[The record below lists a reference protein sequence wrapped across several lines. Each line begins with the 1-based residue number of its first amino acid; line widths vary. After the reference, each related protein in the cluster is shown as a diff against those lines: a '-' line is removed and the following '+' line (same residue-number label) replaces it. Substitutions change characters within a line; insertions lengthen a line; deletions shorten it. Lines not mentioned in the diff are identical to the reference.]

1 MSTVK
6 ISQLPNIPGGL
17 NANTSNSLFLGV
29 DIPTGVTG
37 KFTAT
42 QLADRLYANNVL
54 NVGDNPVT
62 LPNVVAQFAGDS
74 EAYLQVNLLNSVANG
89 SADYVVTADVGTD
102 TTHYIDLGINNS
114 NYATSA
120 LDGYLVVSGNGIG
133 DPGGNLMIGS
143 ITSGKQIEFV
153 IGGFEQA
160 NVVARMIDDTG
171 FRLTKKPIIFA
182 DGTSQNT
189 AAASANFSQEAFATA
204 NTAAS
209 NTVYLQTI
217 NNNQN
222 TSITNTNTLAL
233 AAYGKANAEGNINN
247 TQNTNITAV
256 NTFAEMA
263 SFTAN
268 SAGTTANSGLD
279 LAGAAFNKANNA
291 LANAS
296 GIFAGDLQLTGNLI
310 AQGIQSTSGSISTG
324 NLIVNGTSTLIGN
337 VTMNANTYMTG
348 TVTVNST
355 MVLANS
361 LFSATESAFT
371 ITAAGSSQTPT
382 QAGTLMQL
390 TSKANTPARVLVD
403 SFGTSN
409 TAYPVIAGRNAR
421 GTVTSPTATQ
431 NNDILLRIAG
441 NSYGTTGYAPFGDAR
456 IDFVATENHSDTN
469 RGSRIRFWNTPTG
482 SNVVNEIASFNA
494 DSVYFTGTVAP
505 EKGFI
510 YTPTVLVGAQTAFTI
525 DFSTTSLIKAELVA
539 DLTIS
544 LSNYVYGKVV
554 EVWLTNTSGNQR
566 TVTHGCTATNS
577 TTNSTT
583 FNMSATS
590 SAYLRYFSIDG
601 DNANTFV
608 AIQHA

>member
-74 EAYLQVNLLNSVANG
+74 ETYLQVNLLNSVANG

-120 LDGYLVVSGNGIG
+120 LDGYLVVAGDATG

-153 IGGFEQA
+153 VGGFEQA

-189 AAASANFSQEAFATA
+189 AAESASFSQQAFAAA
-204 NTAAS
+204 NTAGA

-222 TSITNTNTLAL
+222 TNITNTNTLAL

-268 SAGTTANSGLD
+268 SAY
-279 LAGAAFNKANNA
+279 NKANNA
-291 LANAS
+291 LANTS

-310 AQGIQSTSGSISTG
+310 AQGIQSTTGAISTG

-355 MVLANS
+355 MALANS
-361 LFSATESAFT
+361 LFSATEAAFT

-390 TSKANTPARVLVD
+390 TSKANTPARVLID

-469 RGSRIRFWNTPTG
+469 RGSRIRFWNTPLG

-494 DSVYFTGTVAP
+494 DSVYFTGVISP

-525 DFSTTSLIKAELVA
+525 DFSTTSLIKATLTA

-554 EVWLTNTSGNQR
+554 EVWLTNTGGLTR

-577 TTNSTT
+577 SENSAT
-583 FNMSATS
+583 FTMPGTS

>member
-17 NANTSNSLFLGV
+17 NANTSNTLFVGV
-29 DIPTGVTG
+29 DIPSGVTG

-42 QLADRLYANNVL
+42 QLAERLYANNVL
-54 NVGDNPVT
+54 NVGNNSVV
-62 LPNVVAQFAGDS
+62 LPNVVAQFAGNS
-74 EAYLQVNLLNSVANG
+74 ASYLQINFENNNANG
-89 SADYVVTADVGTD
+89 SADYVATADVGTD
-102 TTHYIDLGINNS
+102 TTYYIDTGINNS
-114 NYATSA
+114 NYGTGA
-120 LDGYLVVSGNGIG
+120 LDGYVVVAGDATG
-133 DPGGNLMIGS
+133 DPGGNLMLGS

-189 AAASANFSQEAFATA
+189 AAESASFSQQAFVAA
-204 NTAAS
+204 NTAGA
-209 NTVYLQTI
+209 NTVAI
-217 NNNQN
+217 
-222 TSITNTNTLAL
+222 NTLAL
-233 AAYGKANAEGNINN
+233 AAFGKANAEGTINT
-247 TQNTNITAV
+247 TQNTNIAAV
-256 NTFAEMA
+256 NTFAYMA
-263 SFTAN
+263 SFAAN
-268 SAGTTANSGLD
+268 SAWT
-279 LAGAAFNKANNA
+279 KANNA

-310 AQGIQSTSGSISTG
+310 AQGIQSTSGPITTG

-361 LFSATESAFT
+361 LFSPTEAALT
-371 ITAAGSSQTPT
+371 ITAS
-382 QAGTLMQL
+382 GT
-390 TSKANTPARVLVD
+390 TVTPANDGYMIHISGKNGVPSRIVTESYGAGAYVLY
-403 SFGTSN
+403 T
-409 TAYPVIAGRNAR
+409 GRSAR
-421 GTVTSPTATQ
+421 GTVNAPTALQ
-431 NNDILLRIAG
+431 ANDVIARYSSSG
-441 NSYGTTGYAPFGDAR
+441 YGTTKYQPLGVGR
-456 IDFVATENHSDTN
+456 IDFVAAENFTDANT
-469 RGSRIRFWNTPTG
+469 GSQIQFWNCPVG
-482 SNVVNEIASFNA
+482 SNTLSKIASFNG
-494 DSVYFTGTVAP
+494 DTVEFTGTVKP
-505 EKGFI
+505 DKGFI
-510 YTPTVLVGAQTAFTI
+510 YTPTVLTGAQTAFTI
-525 DFSTTSLIKAELVA
+525 DFSTTSLIKATLTA

-554 EVWLTNTSGNQR
+554 EVWLTNTGGITR

-577 TTNSTT
+577 SENSAT
-583 FNMSATS
+583 FTMPGTS

>member
-29 DIPTGVTG
+29 DIPTGITG

-42 QLADRLYANNVL
+42 QLAERLYANNVL
-54 NVGDNPVT
+54 NVGDNPVV
-62 LPNVVAQFAGDS
+62 LPDVVAQFAGDS

-89 SADYVVTADVGTD
+89 SADYVVTADIGTD
-102 TTHYIDLGINNS
+102 TTYYIDLGINNS
-114 NYATSA
+114 NYSTNP
-120 LDGYLVVSGNGIG
+120 LDGYVLVAGDGTS
-133 DPGGNLMIGS
+133 DPGGNLMLGS

-153 IGGFEQA
+153 LGGFEQA
-160 NVVARMIDDTG
+160 NVVARMIDGTG
-171 FRLTKKPIIFA
+171 FRLVKKPIIFA

-189 AAASANFSQEAFATA
+189 AAASASFSQEAFATA
-204 NTAAS
+204 NVAAANTVAINTLATAAYGRANTAS
-209 NTVYLQTI
+209 GNTVALQAQMST
-217 NNNQN
+217 
-222 TSITNTNTLAL
+222 TNTNVA
-233 AAYGKANAEGNINN
+233 
-247 TQNTNITAV
+247 AV
-256 NTFAEMA
+256 NTFAQSA
-263 SFTAN
+263 FNSANAGVTLATAAYSKAN
-268 SAGTTANSGLD
+268 SALANTSGTFDGNLTVTGNIIVFGTTSSTGPL
-279 LAGAAFNKANNA
+279 
-291 LANAS
+291 S
-296 GIFAGDLQLTGNLI
+296 TGNLI
-310 AQGIQSTSGSISTG
+310 A
-324 NLIVNGTSTLIGN
+324 NGTSTLVGN
-337 VTMNANTYMTG
+337 VTMDANTYMTG

-361 LFSATESAFT
+361 NFSATEAAFR
-371 ITAAGSSQTPT
+371 ITGAGSSQTPT

-390 TSKANTPARVLVD
+390 TSKANTPARVLID

-409 TAYPVIAGRNAR
+409 TAYPVIAGRAAR
-421 GTVTSPTATQ
+421 GTVDTPTPTQ

-510 YTPTVLVGAQTAFTI
+510 YSPTVLQGAQTAFTI
-525 DFSTTSLIKAELVA
+525 DFSTTSLIKATLTA
-539 DLTIS
+539 DLTIT

-554 EVWLTNTSGNQR
+554 EVWLTNTGGLTR
-566 TVTHGCTATNS
+566 TITHGCTATNS
-577 TTNSTT
+577 SENSAT
-583 FNMSATS
+583 FTMPGTS

>member
-29 DIPTGVTG
+29 DIPTGITG

-42 QLADRLYANNVL
+42 QLAERLYANNVL
-54 NVGDNPVT
+54 NVGDNPIT
-62 LPNVVAQFAGDS
+62 LPNVVAQFAGDA
-74 EAYLQVNLLNSVANG
+74 EAYLQINLLNSVANG
-89 SADYVVTADVGTD
+89 SADYVATADVGTD
-102 TTHYIDLGINNS
+102 TTYYVDLGINNS
-114 NYATSA
+114 NYSISP
-120 LDGYLVVSGNGIG
+120 LDGYLIVAGDGTS

-153 IGGFEQA
+153 LGGYEQS
-160 NVVARMIDDTG
+160 NVVARMIDNTG

-204 NTAAS
+204 NVAAA
-209 NTVYLQTI
+209 NTVAI
-217 NNNQN
+217 
-222 TSITNTNTLAL
+222 NTLAL
-233 AAYGKANAEGNINN
+233 AAFGKANAEGTINT

-256 NTFAEMA
+256 NTFASMA
-263 SFTAN
+263 AFTAN
-268 SAGTTANSGLD
+268 SAYT
-279 LAGAAFNKANNA
+279 KANNA

-310 AQGIQSTSGSISTG
+310 AQGIQSTSGPITTG
-324 NLIVNGTSTLIGN
+324 NLIVSGTSTLIGN

-390 TSKANTPARVLVD
+390 TSKANTPARVLID

-409 TAYPVIAGRNAR
+409 
-421 GTVTSPTATQ
+421 
-431 NNDILLRIAG
+431 
-441 NSYGTTGYAPFGDAR
+441 TGYAPFGDAR

-494 DSVYFTGTVAP
+494 DSVYFTGTVSP

-510 YTPTVLVGAQTAFTI
+510 YTPTVLPGAQTAFTI
-525 DFSTTSLIKAELVA
+525 NFSTTSLIKAELTA
-539 DLTIS
+539 DLNIS

-554 EVWLTNTSGNQR
+554 EVWLTNTSANPR
-566 TVTHGCTATNS
+566 TVTHGCTALNS
-577 TTNSTT
+577 SVNATT
-583 FNMSATS
+583 FTMSATS

-608 AIQHA
+608 SILFA

>member
-29 DIPTGVTG
+29 DIPTGITG

-42 QLADRLYANNVL
+42 QLAERLYANNVL
-54 NVGDNPVT
+54 NVGDNPVV
-62 LPNVVAQFAGDS
+62 LPDVVAQFAGDS

-89 SADYVVTADVGTD
+89 SADYVVTADIGTD
-102 TTHYIDLGINNS
+102 TTYYIDLGINNS
-114 NYATSA
+114 NYSTNP
-120 LDGYLVVSGNGIG
+120 LDGYVLVAGDGTS
-133 DPGGNLMIGS
+133 DPGGNLMLGS

-171 FRLTKKPIIFA
+171 FRLVKKPIIFA
-182 DGTSQNT
+182 DGSSQNT
-189 AAASANFSQEAFATA
+189 AAASASFSQEAFATA
-204 NTAAS
+204 NVAAANTVAINTLATAAYGRANTAS
-209 NTVYLQTI
+209 GNTVALQAQMST
-217 NNNQN
+217 
-222 TSITNTNTLAL
+222 TNTNVA
-233 AAYGKANAEGNINN
+233 
-247 TQNTNITAV
+247 AV
-256 NTFAEMA
+256 NTFAQ
-263 SFTAN
+263 
-268 SAGTTANSGLD
+268 SAFS
-279 LAGAAFNKANNA
+279 KANNA
-291 LANAS
+291 LANTS
-296 GIFAGDLQLTGNLI
+296 GTFAGDLTVTGNIIVFGTTSSTGPLSTGNLI
-310 AQGIQSTSGSISTG
+310 A
-324 NLIVNGTSTLIGN
+324 NGTSTLVGN
-337 VTMNANTYMTG
+337 VTMDANTYMTG
-348 TVTVNST
+348 AVTVNST

-361 LFSATESAFT
+361 NFSATEAAFR
-371 ITAAGSSQTPT
+371 ITGAGSSQTPT
-382 QAGTLMQL
+382 QSGTLMQL
-390 TSKANTPARVLVD
+390 TSKANTPARVLID

-409 TAYPVIAGRNAR
+409 TAYPVIAGRAAR
-421 GTVTSPTATQ
+421 GTVSAPTPTQ

-494 DSVYFTGTVAP
+494 DSVYFTGTVSP

-510 YTPTVLVGAQTAFTI
+510 YTPTVLQGAQTAFTI
-525 DFSTTSLIKAELVA
+525 DFSTTSLIKATLTA
-539 DLTIS
+539 DLTIT

-554 EVWLTNTSGNQR
+554 EVWLTNTGGLTR
-566 TVTHGCTATNS
+566 TITHGCTATNS
-577 TTNSTT
+577 SENSTT
-583 FNMSATS
+583 FTMPPTS

-608 AIQHA
+608 AIQHG

>member
-6 ISQLPNIPGGL
+6 ISQLPDIPGGL

-42 QLADRLYANNVL
+42 QLAERLYANNVL
-54 NVGDNPVT
+54 NVGDNPIT

-74 EAYLQVNLLNSVANG
+74 EAYLQINLLNSVANG
-89 SADYVVTADVGTD
+89 SADYVATADVGTD
-102 TTHYIDLGINNS
+102 TTHYVNLGINNS

-120 LDGYLVVSGNGIG
+120 LDGYLVVAGDATG

-189 AAASANFSQEAFATA
+189 AAESASFSQQAFATA
-204 NTAAS
+204 NSAAA

-222 TSITNTNTLAL
+222 TNITNTNTLAL

-291 LANAS
+291 LANTS

-310 AQGIQSTSGSISTG
+310 AQGIQSTTGAISTG

-361 LFSATESAFT
+361 LFPATESAFT
-371 ITAAGSSQTPT
+371 ITGAGSSQTPT

-390 TSKANTPARVLVD
+390 TSRANTPARVLVD

-510 YTPTVLVGAQTAFTI
+510 YTPTILPGAQTAFTI

-601 DNANTFV
+601 DNANTYV

>member
-6 ISQLPNIPGGL
+6 ISQLPGIPGGL
-17 NANTSNSLFLGV
+17 NANTSNTLFVGV
-29 DIPTGVTG
+29 DIPSGVTG

-42 QLADRLYANNVL
+42 QLAERLYANNVL
-54 NVGDNPVT
+54 NVGNNSVV
-62 LPNVVAQFAGDS
+62 LPNVVAQFAGNS
-74 EAYLQVNLLNSVANG
+74 ASYLQINFENNNANG
-89 SADYVVTADVGTD
+89 SADYVATADVGTD
-102 TTHYIDLGINNS
+102 TTYYIDTGINNS
-114 NYATSA
+114 NYGTGA
-120 LDGYLVVSGNGIG
+120 LDGYVVVAG
-133 DPGGNLMIGS
+133 DGVGQPGGNLMIGS

-153 IGGFEQA
+153 IGGFNSA

-189 AAASANFSQEAFATA
+189 AAESASFSQQAFATA
-204 NTAAS
+204 NSAAA

-222 TSITNTNTLAL
+222 TNITNTNTLAL
-233 AAYGKANAEGNINN
+233 AAYGKANAEGTINT
-247 TQNTNITAV
+247 TQNTNIAAA
-256 NTFAEMA
+256 NTFAFMA
-263 SFTAN
+263 SFAAN

-291 LANAS
+291 LANTS

-310 AQGIQSTSGSISTG
+310 AQGIQSTSGPISTG

-361 LFSATESAFT
+361 LFSPTQAALT
-371 ITAAGSSQTPT
+371 ITASG
-382 QAGTLMQL
+382 
-390 TSKANTPARVLVD
+390 
-403 SFGTSN
+403 N
-409 TAYPVIAGRNAR
+409 TAAPSNDGYMIHISGKNGVPSRVVTDSYGANSYVVFAGRAAR
-421 GTVTSPTATQ
+421 GTISAPSALQ
-431 NNDILLRIAG
+431 ANDVIARLSSNG
-441 NSYGTTGYAPFGDAR
+441 YGTTKYQTFGVGR
-456 IDFVATENHSDTN
+456 IDFVAAENFTDANT
-469 RGSRIRFWNTPTG
+469 GSQIQFWNCPVG
-482 SNVVNEIASFNA
+482 SNTLSKIAIFNG
-494 DSVYFTGTVAP
+494 DSVEFTGAVRP
-505 EKGFI
+505 DKGFI

-525 DFSTTSLIKAELVA
+525 DFSTTSLIKATLTA
-539 DLTIS
+539 DLTIT

-554 EVWLTNTSGNQR
+554 EVWLTNTGGTTR
-566 TVTHGCTATNS
+566 TITHGCTATNS
-577 TTNSTT
+577 SENSAT
-583 FNMSATS
+583 FTMPGTS

>member
-29 DIPTGVTG
+29 DIPTGITG

-42 QLADRLYANNVL
+42 QLAERLYANNVL
-54 NVGDNPVT
+54 NVGDNPVV
-62 LPNVVAQFAGDS
+62 LPDVVAQFAGDS

-89 SADYVVTADVGTD
+89 SADYVATADIGTD
-102 TTHYIDLGINNS
+102 TTYYIDLGINNS
-114 NYATSA
+114 NYSTNP
-120 LDGYLVVSGNGIG
+120 LDGYVLVAGDGTS
-133 DPGGNLMIGS
+133 DPGGNLMLGS

-160 NVVARMIDDTG
+160 NVVARMIDGTG
-171 FRLTKKPIIFA
+171 FRLVKKPIIFA

-189 AAASANFSQEAFATA
+189 AAASASFSQEAFATA
-204 NTAAS
+204 NVAAANTVAINTLATAAYGRANTAS
-209 NTVYLQTI
+209 GNTVALQAQMST
-217 NNNQN
+217 
-222 TSITNTNTLAL
+222 TNTNVA
-233 AAYGKANAEGNINN
+233 
-247 TQNTNITAV
+247 AV
-256 NTFAEMA
+256 NTFAQSA
-263 SFTAN
+263 FNSANAGVTLATAAYSKAN
-268 SAGTTANSGLD
+268 SALANTSGTFDGNLTVTGNIIVFGTTSSTGPL
-279 LAGAAFNKANNA
+279 
-291 LANAS
+291 S
-296 GIFAGDLQLTGNLI
+296 TGNLI
-310 AQGIQSTSGSISTG
+310 A
-324 NLIVNGTSTLIGN
+324 NGTSTLVGN
-337 VTMNANTYMTG
+337 VTMDANTYMTG

-361 LFSATESAFT
+361 NFSATEAAFR
-371 ITAAGSSQTPT
+371 ITGAGSSQTPT

-390 TSKANTPARVLVD
+390 TSKANTPARVLID

-409 TAYPVIAGRNAR
+409 TAYPVIAGRAAR
-421 GTVTSPTATQ
+421 GTVDTPTPTQ

-510 YTPTVLVGAQTAFTI
+510 YSPTVLQGAQTAFTI
-525 DFSTTSLIKAELVA
+525 DFSTTSLIKATLTA
-539 DLTIS
+539 DLTIT

-554 EVWLTNTSGNQR
+554 EVWLTNTGGLTR
-566 TVTHGCTATNS
+566 TITHGCTATNS
-577 TTNSTT
+577 SENSAT
-583 FNMSATS
+583 FTMPGTS

>member
-74 EAYLQVNLLNSVANG
+74 ETYLQVNLLNSVANG

-120 LDGYLVVSGNGIG
+120 LDGYLVVAGDATG

-153 IGGFEQA
+153 VGGFEQA

-189 AAASANFSQEAFATA
+189 AAESASFSQQAFAAA
-204 NTAAS
+204 NTAGA

-222 TSITNTNTLAL
+222 TNITNTNTLAL

-268 SAGTTANSGLD
+268 SAY
-279 LAGAAFNKANNA
+279 NKANNA
-291 LANAS
+291 LANTS

-310 AQGIQSTSGSISTG
+310 AQGIQSTTGAISTG

-361 LFSATESAFT
+361 LFPATESAFT

-390 TSKANTPARVLVD
+390 TSKANTPARVLID

-469 RGSRIRFWNTPTG
+469 RGSRIRFWNTPLG

-494 DSVYFTGTVAP
+494 DSVYFTGVISP

-525 DFSTTSLIKAELVA
+525 DFSTTSLIKATLTA

-554 EVWLTNTSGNQR
+554 EVWLTNTGGLTR

-577 TTNSTT
+577 SENSAT
-583 FNMSATS
+583 FTMPGTS